1 MAGRQGLI
9 KKRITAMRKGKPV
22 QTTVWVRP
30 SEQRMAIGKSLA
42 QRLFPGAPKSKKSEP
57 SSGAKKEAP
66 KKSRTERRQAVMTKY
81 RRQAPG
87 KGVETQ
93 PTEQE
98 VKDILDVGRY
108 ALVSAGKNPNLEAD
122 MSPEAQ
128 AERHGQLRQRL
139 VKEGFQFTQVLGK
152 YGDEEDSFLVMV
164 HDADRDHVI
173 KIGEDYNQDSIIY
186 GENGTHEMH
195 FTTGEH
201 KGKFEVSKAWNDQ
214 SDADD
219 YYTEVK
225 QPDGSSYK
233 FNIDLQ
239 FDESKYKTYKPGSRK
254 EYLYGVDDEEE
265 EEILARF
272 RETQKRRRA

>member
-1 MAGRQGLI
+1 MADT
-9 KKRITAMRKGKPV
+9 KA
-22 QTTVWVRP
+22 
-30 SEQRMAIGKSLA
+30 A
-42 QRLFPGAPKSKKSEP
+42 
-57 SSGAKKEAP
+57 AKP
-66 KKSRTERRQAVMTKY
+66 KKSGTERRQAVMTKY

-173 KIGEDYNQDSIIY
+173 K
-186 GENGTHEMH
+186 
-195 FTTGEH
+195 
-201 KGKFEVSKAWNDQ
+201 
-214 SDADD
+214 
-219 YYTEVK
+219 
-225 QPDGSSYK
+225 
-233 FNIDLQ
+233 
-239 FDESKYKTYKPGSRK
+239 
-254 EYLYGVDDEEE
+254 
-265 EEILARF
+265 
-272 RETQKRRRA
+272 